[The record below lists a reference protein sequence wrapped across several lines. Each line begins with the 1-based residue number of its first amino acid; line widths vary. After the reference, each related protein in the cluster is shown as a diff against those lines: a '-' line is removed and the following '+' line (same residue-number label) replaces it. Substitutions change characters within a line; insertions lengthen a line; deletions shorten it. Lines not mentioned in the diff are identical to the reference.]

1 MACVL
6 FEFIEVVLSWFMLA
20 LLWCIGEELSKP
32 LFDKIANEEVRVKAK
47 ATAYVVAVLNASVVV
62 LTSNKFT
69 EGLLIEVLLLLL
81 AIVVMVT
88 SNRLAVFI
96 TYTVLTSV
104 LTLIFGAIIS
114 LAVLIPICSTYIIKY
129 MIRRAK
135 A

>member
-20 LLWCIGEELSKP
+20 LLGCIGEELSKP
-32 LFDKIANEEVRVKAK
+32 LFDKIANDVRVKAK
-47 ATAYVVAVLNASVVV
+47 ATAYVVAVLSASVVV

-104 LTLIFGAIIS
+104 LTLIFGTIIS

>member
-20 LLWCIGEELSKP
+20 LLGCIGEELSKP
-32 LFDKIANEEVRVKAK
+32 LFDKIANEEVRAKAK
-47 ATAYVVAVLNASVVV
+47 ATAFVVSILNASVVV
-62 LTSNKFT
+62 LTSDKFT

-81 AIVVMVT
+81 AIIVMVT
-88 SNRLAVFI
+88 SNRLTVFI
-96 TYTVLTSV
+96 IYTVLTSV
-104 LTLIFGAIIS
+104 LTMIFGVIIS

-129 MIRRAK
+129 MLRRAK

>member
-20 LLWCIGEELSKP
+20 LLGCIGEELSKP
-32 LFDKIANEEVRVKAK
+32 LFDKIANEGVRVKAK

-96 TYTVLTSV
+96 TYTVLASV